1 MIDSRYEWKKGPQ
14 TDQDQT
20 KKLAEA
26 LNLSELVAEILINRG
41 YDTKEKAENFL
52 KPGPENL
59 YDPVIIREIEAES
72 GEFQEA
78 MIIGRVLGKYQLG
91 IGDSWVALR
100 IEEMIRAGKLETV
113 TEAAENMPLYH
124 RVLKRKSGQ

>member
-1 MIDSRYEWKKGPQ
+1 MIDSRYEWKKRPQ

-41 YDTKEKAENFL
+41 YDTKRKSREFL

-59 YDPVIIREIEAES
+59 YDPYLMHDMKKEPTES
-72 GEFQEA
+72 GP
-78 MIIGRVLGKYQLG
+78 QL
-91 IGDSWVALR
+91 LR
-100 IEEMIRAGKLETV
+100 DKKLRFMAIMMLTD
-113 TEAAENMPLYH
+113 
-124 RVLKRKSGQ
+124 

>member
-1 MIDSRYEWKKGPQ
+1 M
-14 TDQDQT
+14 
-20 KKLAEA
+20 
-26 LNLSELVAEILINRG
+26 
-41 YDTKEKAENFL
+41 
-52 KPGPENL
+52 PENL

-78 MIIGRVLGKYQLG
+78 MIIGRILAKYRLG

-100 IEEMIRAGKLETV
+100 IEEMIRAGRIETV

-124 RVLKRKSGQ
+124 RVLKRKSGLQK

>member
-1 MIDSRYEWKKGPQ
+1 MIDSRYEWKKRPQ

-52 KPGPENL
+52 KPGPEN
-59 YDPVIIREIEAES
+59 P
-72 GEFQEA
+72 
-78 MIIGRVLGKYQLG
+78 
-91 IGDSWVALR
+91 ALVFHSLFSL
-100 IEEMIRAGKLETV
+100 A
-113 TEAAENMPLYH
+113 
-124 RVLKRKSGQ
+124 KSGCDL

>member
-41 YDTKEKAENFL
+41 YDTKEKAESQTA
-52 KPGPENL
+52 K
-59 YDPVIIREIEAES
+59 
-72 GEFQEA
+72 GEK
-78 MIIGRVLGKYQLG
+78 RNGKSVRSLF
-91 IGDSWVALR
+91 DA
-100 IEEMIRAGKLETV
+100 
-113 TEAAENMPLYH
+113 
-124 RVLKRKSGQ
+124 